1 MRSPLG
7 LASIGIGC
15 VALIGHR
22 FLPEFTLLAI
32 IGLVIGLVDLAPK
45 LGKDNTT
52 WKEMVLSLAGVLIC
66 AMSFGPMV
74 GGLVK
79 PRAAVQTGKR

>member
-7 LASIGIGC
+7 LAAIGIGC

-22 FLPEFTLLAI
+22 ILPEFTLLAL

-45 LGKDNTT
+45 LGKDNIT
-52 WKEMVLSLAGVLIC
+52 WKEMVLPLAGVLIC
-66 AMSFGPMV
+66 AMSLGPVV
-74 GGLVK
+74 GDLVK
-79 PRAAVQTGKR
+79 SRTAEKRAK